1 MTFFF
6 VKSLLFLSG
15 YFENRI
21 LFLTVSQSPIL
32 DELRTRIWG
41 FLTGCESVNNVPDWN
56 LQYNGGV
63 KTKKL
68 VILDDVWTRKALD
81 SLTSN
86 LPSCTIL
93 VVSRSKLA
101 DPNATYDVEVLRED
115 EAISLFCLCAFGQ
128 KTIPPG
134 FDKDLVKKVM
144 LMVSLFYN

>member
-1 MTFFF
+1 M
-6 VKSLLFLSG
+6 
-15 YFENRI
+15 
-21 LFLTVSQSPIL
+21 FLTVSQSPL
-32 DELRTRIWG
+32 VEELRAHIWG
-41 FLTGCESVNNVPDWN
+41 FLTGCEGVNNVPDWT

-81 SLTSN
+81 SLISN

-128 KTIPPG
+128 KSVPPG
-134 FDKDLVKKVM
+134 FDKDLVKKVT
-144 LMVSLFYN
+144 LMVSLFYSWLSVMYI